1 MSGPNVSRRWLLR
14 AAGTTAGTLGVA
26 STAAADE
33 YDDPEYPSAEWFARE
48 QANWARTREEPL
60 RQANDPAFQAR
71 WHEQSTL
78 NFAEWARQ
86 NAEESGWNRGRNL
99 CQQYAMQCTGDPYL
113 YPETSAA
120 GSSVDADA
128 VAESGDIAAELDGRA
143 DVETVLEALDR
154 EVDAGPADERLARA
168 AARADAPETDVSPG
182 AARRGGATDP
192 PTASVPDPS
201 RADADSSPL
210 WSGHPF
216 YDEVGEFREVA
227 FYDSGLD
234 RDEGG
239 ARLSGRV
246 WAPLDSDPGDELP
259 GVVVTNGSIQAP
271 ETIYWWFAHALVEAG
286 YVVMTYD
293 PRGQGRSDN
302 TTPGGTQGG
311 NANPSVFVTNQIDAI
326 DLFRSTPEDPYQHD
340 DPSRPDDAAAGVVS
354 CNPFWDRLDRDRLG
368 VVGHSLGATGVSVVQ
383 GMAWPETA
391 KGETNPVDAAV
402 AWDNLSAPGTELAGR
417 TVEPRVPTMGQSAD
431 YFAGVPKSAPPDP
444 EGRKGGFDGWR
455 AAGVPTYQLNV
466 RGGTHFEWSLIPTFP
481 TTSWDGWGNE
491 LAEHFS
497 LAWLDY
503 WLKTDVELRRQGDG
517 DGPAPGPAG
526 RKGVERRLAALER
539 WCERLSF
546 YYRSARYFPP
556 AERREAWPAA
566 ESPAGW
572 YVSTDLREDCQPV
585 RR

>member
-78 NFAEWARQ
+78 NFAEWGRQ
-86 NAEESGWNRGRNL
+86 SAEESGWNRGRNL

-201 RADADSSPL
+201 GADADSSPL

-246 WAPLDSDPGDELP
+246 WAPLDS
-259 GVVVTNGSIQAP
+259 
-271 ETIYWWFAHALVEAG
+271 
-286 YVVMTYD
+286 
-293 PRGQGRSDN
+293 R
-302 TTPGGTQGG
+302 
-311 NANPSVFVTNQIDAI
+311 
-326 DLFRSTPEDPYQHD
+326 
-340 DPSRPDDAAAGVVS
+340 
-354 CNPFWDRLDRDRLG
+354 
-368 VVGHSLGATGVSVVQ
+368 
-383 GMAWPETA
+383 
-391 KGETNPVDAAV
+391 
-402 AWDNLSAPGTELAGR
+402 
-417 TVEPRVPTMGQSAD
+417 
-431 YFAGVPKSAPPDP
+431 APPSSRSSP
-444 EGRKGGFDGWR
+444 E
-455 AAGVPTYQLNV
+455 
-466 RGGTHFEWSLIPTFP
+466 S
-481 TTSWDGWGNE
+481 
-491 LAEHFS
+491 
-497 LAWLDY
+497 
-503 WLKTDVELRRQGDG
+503 
-517 DGPAPGPAG
+517 
-526 RKGVERRLAALER
+526 
-539 WCERLSF
+539 
-546 YYRSARYFPP
+546 
-556 AERREAWPAA
+556 
-566 ESPAGW
+566 
-572 YVSTDLREDCQPV
+572 
-585 RR
+585 